1 MANDPLKRTR
11 NERTTE
17 ATEPSPE
24 DTSLQPAEGSATQP
38 AEVSSAVSQ
47 PLASRTIKVG
57 N

>member
-17 ATEPSPE
+17 ETESSSE
-24 DTSLQPAEGSATQP
+24 DASLQPAEGSATQP
-38 AEVSSAVSQ
+38 AKVSSAGSQ